1 MAQARTLRKSELKQ
15 LIDVTTGCSRYPQRD
30 VTMLLFSHLC
40 GLRVGEIASLRFDD
54 VLDDKSNVLDE
65 ITLDA
70 SRTKDK
76 RARNIF
82 LPCQMQNH
90 VEEYVASMRERPLHG
105 FLLSTCSPQQGS
117 QGATMRLLFC
127 SSLLLLG
134 ARLKREYQWASQA
147 VFPQGKPF

>member
-15 LIDVTTGCSRYPQRD
+15 LIDVTASCSRYPQRD

-70 SRTKDK
+70 SRTKGK
-76 RARNIF
+76 RARKIF
-82 LPCQMQNH
+82 LPRQMQKH
-90 VEEYVASMRERPLHG
+90 LQEYVASILA
-105 FLLSTCSPQQGS
+105 LLRKPHPKLPIFASLVDASFVKNRYFALGK
-117 QGATMRLLFC
+117 LLFLEC
-127 SSLLLLG
+127 QFFSLS
-134 ARLKREYQWASQA
+134 YYDFQ
-147 VFPQGKPF
+147 

>member
-15 LIDVTTGCSRYPQRD
+15 LIDVTASCSRYPQRD

-70 SRTKDK
+70 SRTKGK
-76 RARNIF
+76 RARKIF
-82 LPCQMQNH
+82 LPRQMQKH
-90 VEEYVASMRERPLHG
+90 LQEYAASIRERPLHG
-105 FLLSTCSPQQGS
+105 FLFSTQKRRALAPTQLHSTYSVCTSVLAYMAPHLI
-117 QGATMRLLFC
+117 ADAE
-127 SSLLLLG
+127 LG
-134 ARLKREYQWASQA
+134 
-147 VFPQGKPF
+147 

>member
-65 ITLDA
+65 VTLDA
-70 SRTKDK
+70 SRTKGK
-76 RARNIF
+76 RARKI
-82 LPCQMQNH
+82 LPDISAYGTVQGDC
-90 VEEYVASMRERPLHG
+90 VREDFWLIVTARSGDETEIRERER
-105 FLLSTCSPQQGS
+105 SCRTVRS
-117 QGATMRLLFC
+117 
-127 SSLLLLG
+127 
-134 ARLKREYQWASQA
+134 
-147 VFPQGKPF
+147 